1 MEVLG
6 LVGMLSIC
14 TVEDLWK
21 RQIHLVVISAFGILG
36 VLLHFYDGKQT
47 ALNMCGGM
55 LVGIVLYLISI
66 LSHGKVGKGDA
77 FLVTSMGVYLGFW
90 NNLTI
95 LWMASVMAAIFGVV
109 ACVFFQK
116 KKEESLPF
124 VPFLLVAYLLFL
136 CLGAAAAKVV

>member
-1 MEVLG
+1 METADTPGCYQCIWHCRGIATFLRWKTD
-6 LVGMLSIC
+6 S
-14 TVEDLWK
+14 VEYVW
-21 RQIHLVVISAFGILG
+21 
-36 VLLHFYDGKQT
+36 
-47 ALNMCGGM
+47 CM

-109 ACVFFQK
+109 ACVFFRK
-116 KKEESLPF
+116 EKEESLPF

-136 CLGAAAAKVV
+136 CLGAATAKAV